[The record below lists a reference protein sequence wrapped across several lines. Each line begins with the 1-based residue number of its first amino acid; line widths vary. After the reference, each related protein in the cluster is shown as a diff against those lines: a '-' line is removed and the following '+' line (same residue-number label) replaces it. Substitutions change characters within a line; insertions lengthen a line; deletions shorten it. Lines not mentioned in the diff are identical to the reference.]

1 MASKP
6 RIATRA
12 EDMEKELREIK
23 SNVTHASPPLS
34 TRNWST
40 SQHGSDHSPAE
51 PLPIISVPQSVTD
64 NIYAVPDNGSY
75 FAASEFEMQRIG
87 HLELSPVAIADILN
101 CYFTSYHHLF
111 PILPDPSV
119 FVLNYQR
126 CSRLLFWVLIAIAS
140 KSMAKY
146 NQLHLQLE
154 PHVRTLATSIEQA
167 TDHPLGTVQ
176 ALLLLCWWPFPF
188 KALRDDPSWMYA
200 GSVVHIALRSGLHRP
215 YHFSDFVYG
224 DRLDA
229 TGVLTFGKAWIG
241 CFIVNQIIASEL
253 GLPCTVPLDSTILSV
268 VRGTSE
274 VAFPTV
280 LVQQLRIAYQSF
292 NICNTLGNNDMSASG
307 LLAGNTDMI
316 KVFERGI
323 QEVETQIGA
332 QMSTYTEMALLRV
345 KLQLYSFAFT
355 TDTQHIRI
363 DSRASGYLSKAGRDA
378 TRVITVASQYAPS
391 HELLQPWP
399 ATARSSIVYAVH
411 VLLRLLAYPE
421 HLDQDTAKN
430 YIGQAW
436 MLLRS
441 RSELENDSWAR
452 LCDIIS
458 YLSRTDSTGGPP
470 VMAAVQARMSA
481 NIVVQSI
488 WQARGRFSDDVL
500 RQRPK
505 DYTAAEARRDLTQ
518 FGLDLL
524 VGTDFL
530 DSAQFDAISNSI
542 LNPDEGG
549 LGA

>member
-1 MASKP
+1 MNFLLTISG
-6 RIATRA
+6 RRA

-64 NIYAVPDNGSY
+64 NIYAVPENGSY

-87 HLELSPVAIADILN
+87 HLELSPIAIADILN

-188 KALRDDPSWMYA
+188 KALRDDPSW
-200 GSVVHIALRSGLHRP
+200 
-215 YHFSDFVYG
+215 
-224 DRLDA
+224 
-229 TGVLTFGKAWIG
+229 
-241 CFIVNQIIASEL
+241 IIASEL

-316 KVFERGI
+316 KVIERGI

-549 LGA
+549 LEA